1 MGSFLSL
8 PILMLAAAL
17 QVTVMP
23 QISVLGG
30 RPDIVFLL
38 VSAWSLNT
46 SLEQGVVW
54 AFVGGICKD
63 LLSAAPIGTSIVGML
78 LIIFAIHA
86 VRQQLFSVGFLTLV
100 WVSVLG
106 TVIQQ
111 LSILTILLLT
121 GFQPIYADQLG
132 YGVVLGQIRLF
143 IVPSI
148 VYNLIGIIPIY
159 WFVRAIQ
166 RALGTDLRLTR

>member
-8 PILMLAAAL
+8 PILMLAAAI

-23 QISVLGG
+23 QISIFGG
-30 RPDIVFLL
+30 RPDIVLL
-38 VSAWSLNT
+38 IVSAWSLNT
-46 SLEQGVVW
+46 SLEQGVLW

-63 LLSAAPIGTSIVGML
+63 LLSAAPIGTSIVGMV

-86 VRQQLFSVGFLTLV
+86 IRQQLFSVGFFTLV

-106 TVIQQ
+106 TIIQQ
-111 LSILTILLLT
+111 FTILIILLST
-121 GFQPIYADQLG
+121 GFQPQYVDQLG
-132 YGVVLGQIRLF
+132 YGVVLDQIRLF

-148 VYNLIGIIPIY
+148 VYNLIGIMPVY

>member
-1 MGSFLSL
+1 
-8 PILMLAAAL
+8 
-17 QVTVMP
+17 
-23 QISVLGG
+23 VLL
-30 RPDIVFLL
+30 I

-46 SLEQGVVW
+46 SLEQGVLW

-63 LLSAAPIGTSIVGML
+63 LLSAAPIGTSIVGMV

-86 VRQQLFSVGFLTLV
+86 IRQQLFSVGFFTLV

-106 TVIQQ
+106 TIIQQ
-111 LSILTILLLT
+111 FTILIILLST
-121 GFQPIYADQLG
+121 GFQPQYVDQLG
-132 YGVVLGQIRLF
+132 YGVVLDQIRLF

-148 VYNLIGIIPIY
+148 VYNLIGIMPVY